1 MLIKKITHGYVSQTY
16 DTETGR
22 CVSQDFIPV
31 FGEGFEYQTMH
42 GENFDVD
49 NSETELEYQPY
60 NMEQPI

>member
-22 CVSQDFIPV
+22 CVSQDFIS
-31 FGEGFEYQTMH
+31 FSEGFEYQTMQ
-42 GENFDVD
+42 GDNFDVD